1 MFRIISFLALLPV
14 LHGQQVNIEP
24 RMRPSAKDAK
34 EAKGSS
40 PRLRVDTSLV
50 LVPLTVT
57 DKVGRPVL
65 GMEKENFRVLD
76 NGVEQ
81 TILQI
86 AMEDEPVAVGFV
98 FDISGSIGI
107 NMGKY
112 RMAAH
117 EFFKVADENDEFFL
131 VEFQSFPRLAVPLTR
146 NAGSID
152 YQIMM
157 SKSKGLTALFDAVY
171 MAANEIRKSNLNKK
185 AIILISDGGENNS
198 RYRQSELESAL
209 RETDALLYSIGPDP
223 HASYGDNNGSLMKHL
238 AEITGGRLIQFDGS
252 DLADLAQKI
261 IIDLRNR
268 YILSYVPTDKAR
280 DGKYHAI
287 QVQLLSPKGMG
298 KLKAHWRSGY
308 YAATQ

>member
-1 MFRIISFLALLPV
+1 MFRIIPFLAFLPLLS
-14 LHGQQVNIEP
+14 GQQVNIEP
-24 RMRPSAKDAK
+24 RVRPAAKDAK
-34 EAKGSS
+34 DGKGAKSSS

-131 VEFQSFPRLAVPLTR
+131 VEFQTFPRLAVPLTR

-157 SKSKGLTALFDAVY
+157 SKSKGLTALFAAVY

-185 AIILISDGGENNS
+185 AIILISDGG
-198 RYRQSELESAL
+198 
-209 RETDALLYSIGPDP
+209 REQQP
-223 HASYGDNNGSLMKHL
+223 
-238 AEITGGRLIQFDGS
+238 
-252 DLADLAQKI
+252 
-261 IIDLRNR
+261 
-268 YILSYVPTDKAR
+268 LSSV
-280 DGKYHAI
+280 
-287 QVQLLSPKGMG
+287 
-298 KLKAHWRSGY
+298 
-308 YAATQ
+308 